1 VCIYSIEF
9 FSLQILNKSKF
20 IHLARNRKFNLI
32 VVSVLEVV
40 ASFCLAQ
47 CYVLSLHAAE
57 CTMEP
62 VVSCCKQRNKLD
74 VHIYSK
80 SVSVSVA

>member
-9 FSLQILNKSKF
+9 FSLQILNKSKL

-32 VVSVLEVV
+32 VVSVLEVA

-47 CYVLSLHAAE
+47 CCVLSLRATE

-62 VVSCCKQRNKLD
+62 VVSCCKQRNQLD
-74 VHIYSK
+74 VRK
-80 SVSVSVA
+80 SMLVA